1 MKARERTFIAIIL
14 ALAVHA
20 VVLLL
25 LHEFPQRHVL
35 EPTFFAEVDLADFP
49 DVTEEEVETH
59 TLEELIAERI
69 QQDVANLVADAN
81 SERTDQRSNYMSQ
94 AARDRIARSV
104 EGELREF
111 ERQAFES
118 AAERRSE
125 QESDEQAVD
134 GDLGDGS
141 ASDDKPLDKYDYM
154 GKSYNGNVTAEYDV
168 PGREARQLHIPGYK
182 CKGGGLVKVD
192 IVVNPSGQVV
202 EAQINA
208 AASAYSGDCLPEE
221 ALNSAR
227 KSVFFVKSDAPKRMA
242 GSITFRFIP
251 Q

>member
-1 MKARERTFIAIIL
+1 MKARERTYIAIIL

-25 LHEFPQRHVL
+25 LHEFPQRHAI
-35 EPTFFAEVDLADFP
+35 EPTFFAEVDLADF
-49 DVTEEEVETH
+49 TELEEEEAETH
-59 TLEELIAERI
+59 TLEELIAQRV

-81 SERTDQRSNYMSQ
+81 SERTDQRSNYMSA
-94 AARDRIARSV
+94 AARDRIAQSV

-111 ERQAFES
+111 ERQAFET

-125 QESDEQAVD
+125 KESQQTPVD
-134 GDLGDGS
+134 GEDGDGS
-141 ASDDKPLDKYDYM
+141 AGDSKPLDKYDYL

-182 CKGGGLVKVD
+182 CRGGGVVKVD

-227 KSVFFVKSDAPKRMA
+227 KSVFFVKSDAPKRMT

>member
-1 MKARERTFIAIIL
+1 MKARERTYIAIIL

-20 VVLLL
+20 IVLLI
-25 LHEFPQRHVL
+25 LHEFPRIHKIEQ
-35 EPTFFAEVDLADFP
+35 TFFAEVDLIEFP
-49 DVTEEEVETH
+49 EIEEEAETH

-81 SERTDQRSNYMSQ
+81 SERTDQRSNFMSQ
-94 AARDRIARSV
+94 AARDRIAKSV
-104 EGELREF
+104 EGELKEF
-111 ERQAFES
+111 ERQAFEN

-125 QESDEQAVD
+125 RATDTPPVD
-134 GDLGDGS
+134 GDAGEGS
-141 ASDDKPLDKYDYM
+141 AGNEAPLDKYDYL

-168 PGREARQLHIPGYK
+168 PGREARKLHIPGYK
-182 CKGGGLVKVD
+182 CKGGGVVKID
-192 IVVNPSGQVV
+192 IVVNPTGEVI
-202 EAQINA
+202 EAQINT
-208 AASAYSGDCLPEE
+208 AASAYSGECLPTE

-227 KSVFFVKSDAPKRMA
+227 KSVFFVKSGSPKRMS